1 MSRHRFG
8 YVAAITV
15 VLIGAAAARPAASG
29 ASPSSSGAISAVTV
43 GAKGNEPIV
52 KAAPDGTLYI
62 SALQYIYRSRD
73 HGASWT
79 QLPGPV
85 VSTVNLASDS
95 SISVDPG
102 GRLYF
107 TDDYPYAG
115 TTAVCTSDDQGNTFA
130 CNPAVVPGG
139 TDRMWVL
146 APSTTSAYETTNEG
160 LYETAFLVSHDRGMT
175 FVPTQFTSNF
185 LQPQT
190 GPLIQKSSS
199 SLVLQSL
206 NDGNTNLDSLYV
218 WDPSG
223 ASVTQAERS
232 SPLPLP
238 NSLPSDA
245 MDQAGNVWLASE
257 KANPQGGRE
266 VVTAY
271 SPDEGQH
278 WTQLPP
284 IPQTFTGTAT
294 FTAVAAG
301 SAGHVGVLYYSTTD
315 NGDPNTLTNST
326 WSTVYAETFNATAAT
341 PTWTVTTVDPGVH
354 QGPICFAAGCMGNS
368 RFSGDF
374 ITATMNPHDL
384 PLLTW
389 NKDMTGNGTTSTV
402 VRFGAAS
409 NPTVARVS
417 RFAVITHPATVTFTW
432 QLAVPQGIAG
442 FDLYA
447 GSHRLNR
454 RPVPVHAGKTYR
466 YAAHWRERAPYSLH
480 VLLTDG
486 RQVVVER

>member
-8 YVAAITV
+8 YLAAITAL
-15 VLIGAAAARPAASG
+15 LISAAAVPTVSS

-62 SALQYIYRSRD
+62 SALQYIYRSTD

-130 CNPAVVPGG
+130 CNPAVVAGG

-146 APSTTSAYETTNEG
+146 APATTSAYETTNEG
-160 LYETAFLVSHDRGMT
+160 LYETAFLVSHDRGTT

-190 GPLIQKSSS
+190 GPLIQKPGS

-218 WDPSG
+218 WDPTG
-223 ASVTQAERS
+223 ATVTQTERS

-266 VVTAY
+266 VITAY
-271 SPDEGQH
+271 SSDEGQH

-284 IPQTFTGTAT
+284 IPQTLTGTAT

-301 SAGHVGVLYYSTTD
+301 SAGHVGVLYYYTTD

-374 ITATMNPHDL
+374 ITATMSSADL

-389 NKDMTGNGTTSTV
+389 NKDMTVNSTTSTV

-409 NPTVARVS
+409 NPTVAHVS
-417 RFAVITHPATVTFTW
+417 HFAVTAHRTTLTFTW
-432 QLAVPQGIAG
+432 RLAAPRGIAG

-454 RPVPVHAGKTYR
+454 RPVAAHAGKTYR
-466 YAAHWRERAPYSLH
+466 YATHWHGPAKYSLH

-486 RQVVVER
+486 RQIVVER